1 MLKLTKGTTATIY
14 VTLKEKQTILD
25 ANFLF
30 VFQSRT
36 TNDKVK
42 FVLVNS
48 AYQSQHQD
56 RYNQFSFVV
65 NTYFNTKEEGWYT
78 YKVYE
83 QASVSNVDEGLA
95 GAVVETGLMFL
106 ADTDSVTTTT
116 YNNNTT
122 FKVYDAE

>member
-1 MLKLTKGTTATIY
+1 MIHLTKGTTANIY

-30 VFQSRT
+30 VFKSRT

-48 AYQSQHQD
+48 ADQSLFKD
-56 RYNQFSFVV
+56 RYNQFSIEV
-65 NTYFNTKEEGWYT
+65 NTYFSTKEEGWYS

-83 QASVSNVDEGLA
+83 QASTTNVDESLA

-106 ADTDSVTTTT
+106 KDTDSVTTTT

>member
-1 MLKLTKGTTATIY
+1 MIHLTKGTTANIY

-30 VFQSRT
+30 VFKSRT

-48 AYQSQHQD
+48 ADQSLFKD
-56 RYNQFSFVV
+56 RYNQFSIVV
-65 NTYFNTKEEGWYT
+65 NTYFSTKEEGWYS

-83 QASVSNVDEGLA
+83 QASTTNIDESLA

-106 ADTDSVTTTT
+106 KDTDTITTTT